1 MAHHTAL
8 PPRVHAAP
16 VHTAPSTPAPGGR
29 GGTPRAPRRE
39 ETERTFGHQISRIRL
54 RDEGAAEA
62 RGALAS
68 TRGPGALASRH
79 AYALPGLPGHRLGMP
94 AARALPPSPAPAPA
108 AETGPVVQSRAPIQR
123 LTLTRGEKKATGIGG
138 ALATVGGVALGGLAL
153 GGAIATSPWW
163 GAGLAVAGLGS
174 LAASWFSKTPE
185 TRQAERID
193 RSTLPDGLREQLRR
207 SHRVV
212 ARARDKVRPNDL
224 TPEEHDRV
232 VGLLEQVHAG
242 GTNLGIDTSVAEL
255 GAPNEEEGRDTA
267 RRLRDATV
275 SDLITITQTSQG
287 RGLLHRV
294 AVADADRDRGNRVV
308 VTPYTQYIAPFAKP
322 RIKHQGSEEEQ
333 AEQRRRR
340 QRAEVEYTPSSF
352 RRAKL
357 VEASDEGNRARQVQA
372 EYEQQQVHNP
382 WVVPEHTDVGLFHE
396 LVHAS
401 HLQRGEVLSPTDY
414 VTAETTRRA
423 DPIDLH
429 DQGGRQVSREEYRTV
444 GLGGYENEAF
454 TDRKYRA
461 ERRLL
466 GENVPDRPY
475 YTFKDRHGRAM
486 L

>member
-1 MAHHTAL
+1 MAHHAAL
-8 PPRVHAAP
+8 PPRVHPAP
-16 VHTAPSTPAPGGR
+16 VHIAPSTPAPGRR

-39 ETERTFGHQISRIRL
+39 ATERAFGHQISRIRL
-54 RDEGAAEA
+54 RDDSAAEA

-68 TRGPGALASRH
+68 TRGPGVPASRH
-79 AYALPGLPGHRLGMP
+79 AYALPGLPGHRLGTP
-94 AARALPPSPAPAPA
+94 AARALPSSPAPAPTA
-108 AETGPVVQSRAPIQR
+108 GTLPVLQPIQR
-123 LTLTRGEKKATGIGG
+123 LTLTRGQKKATGVGG
-138 ALATVGGVALGGLAL
+138 ALATAGGVALGGLAL

-163 GAGLAVAGLGS
+163 GAGLAVAGIGS

-193 RSTLPDGLREQLRR
+193 RSTLPDGLRDQLRR

-212 ARARDKVRPNDL
+212 ASARHKVRPNDL

-242 GTNLGIDTSVAEL
+242 GTNLGIDTSIAEL

-357 VEASDEGNRARQVQA
+357 AEHSGEGDRARQIQT
-372 EYEQQQVHNP
+372 EYEQQRVNNP

-401 HLQRGEVLSPTDY
+401 HLQRGEALSPTDY
-414 VTAETTRRA
+414 VTEATTRRA
-423 DPIDLH
+423 DPVDLH

-444 GLGGYENEAF
+444 GLGGYENETF

-466 GENVPDRPY
+466 GEDVPDRPY
-475 YTFKDRHGRAM
+475 YTFKDRHGRPM